1 MVRLIYYPLIRS
13 RLNRQKIDL
22 GQENEIKSIG
32 TNPNKNPELM
42 DYVKQKFSVLSVVK
56 IKARNCLPFGDSLD
70 HSYIGEYIRVVTVD
84 IYSPVNAYS
93 YSVIL
98 FGYALIVLPTF
109 RFCSRPMRLQ
119 KLTKK
124 QVAEA
129 LDQQPLYEMLNVDKT
144 SLTTKQL
151 KFCENLARGETKAGA
166 YRQAYN
172 SKGKSST
179 MANNGHKLAKR
190 GDIQTITEAIKQG
203 IEFQKLYTAGQIRAL
218 VVQRLTQE
226 AISEDSNPSVRVNA
240 LKALGTIAG
249 VDAFMHRSETKVIKD
264 SDKARSELM
273 DLLKQSMS
281 DNQRTIDP
289 NDDDVLA
296 LMAEIAPTHEQ
307 IPAGEISDPHHHYIA
322 EGVPSSSLHSIP
334 LTQSPSKTNSEV
346 IQNNPEEN
354 Q

>member
-1 MVRLIYYPLIRS
+1 
-13 RLNRQKIDL
+13 
-22 GQENEIKSIG
+22 
-32 TNPNKNPELM
+32 
-42 DYVKQKFSVLSVVK
+42 
-56 IKARNCLPFGDSLD
+56 
-70 HSYIGEYIRVVTVD
+70 
-84 IYSPVNAYS
+84 
-93 YSVIL
+93 
-98 FGYALIVLPTF
+98 
-109 RFCSRPMRLQ
+109 MRLQ

-129 LDQQPLYEMLNVDKT
+129 LDQQPLYEMLQVDKT

-151 KFCENLARGETKAGA
+151 KFCENLARGDTKAGA

-249 VDAFMHRSETKVIKD
+249 VDAFVHRSETTVIKD
-264 SDKARSELM
+264 SDKARAELM
-273 DLLKQSMS
+273 DMLKQSMN
-281 DNQRTIDP
+281 DAKRTITA
-289 NDDDVLA
+289 DDSDVLQ
-296 LMAEIAPTHEQ
+296 LLAEIAPTHD
-307 IPAGEISDPHHHYIA
+307 EISGEEIGDPHPHDT
-322 EGVPSSSLHSIP
+322 EVGVPPTYIHTIPHS
-334 LTQSPSKTNSEV
+334 QSPSESNSE
-346 IQNNPEEN
+346 NKTEDN